1 MMSARKRVNCLYV
14 LVLFF
19 ILSIF
24 CSSSFYAQNL
34 KDEFS
39 LTQVLVLDLR
49 KALNESNSG
58 QAILSNYREKVIAL
72 NNEFNVIETELIK
85 EERRLLEIKPTMQ
98 APEFLKLA
106 QSFDEKSTETREL
119 YRSRKRKIDET
130 LNSDTDR
137 LALVLSQIAG
147 TVMEEKG
154 AMLVMMKNQVFV
166 SSNKIDIT
174 SIVME
179 RANQTIE
186 LGSFLKTD

>member
-1 MMSARKRVNCLYV
+1 MMSARKRVNCLNL